1 MVKEPLPP
9 HPPCMRGDPLPVA
22 AVGCPAVLGPLMPPQ
37 TGKSNPKPRLNLAF
51 TMFAVLLYRQCPGK
65 TGVQMDASFGSE
77 DNLLSFTQPSPTD
90 HGRTVLNLVF
100 QAAEL
105 FSGMEEQVRETEARA
120 QSMRK
125 SAEERVRL
133 ADKRIEEAERVR
145 REIVN
150 DARRKLQEAS
160 KALTNAQARILATED
175 QVTAL
180 EFRAQSAEANLHE
193 AKQTLLQVE
202 EAIRERLL
210 NEKRSSI
217 EAQHD
222 LASPSENG

>member
-1 MVKEPLPP
+1 
-9 HPPCMRGDPLPVA
+9 
-22 AVGCPAVLGPLMPPQ
+22 
-37 TGKSNPKPRLNLAF
+37 
-51 TMFAVLLYRQCPGK
+51 MFPVLLNRQCSGK
-65 TGVQMDASFGSE
+65 TGVQMDASFGSK
-77 DNLLSFTQPSPTD
+77 DNLLNFTQSSSTD

-100 QAAEL
+100 QAAEV

-133 ADKRIEEAERVR
+133 AEKRIEEAERLR

-150 DARRKLQEAS
+150 EARRKLQEAS
-160 KALTNAQARILATED
+160 KALTNAQARILASED

-180 EFRAQSAEANLHE
+180 EFRAQSAEANLDE
-193 AKQTLLQVE
+193 AKQALLQVE

-210 NEKRSSI
+210 SQKRSGI
-217 EAQHD
+217 ETPHD
-222 LASPSENG
+222 LSSRSENG

>member
-1 MVKEPLPP
+1 
-9 HPPCMRGDPLPVA
+9 
-22 AVGCPAVLGPLMPPQ
+22 MPPQ
-37 TGKSNPKPRLNLAF
+37 TGKASPKRRLNLLF
-51 TMFAVLLYRQCPGK
+51 TMFPVLLYRQCTGK
-65 TGVQMDASFGSE
+65 TGVQMDASFGSK
-77 DNLLSFTQPSPTD
+77 DNPLSFTQSSPTD

-100 QAAEL
+100 QAAEV
-105 FSGMEEQVRETEARA
+105 FSGMEEQVRETKARA

-133 ADKRIEEAERVR
+133 AEKRIEEAERVR
-145 REIVN
+145 GEIVN

-180 EFRAQSAEANLHE
+180 QFRAQSAEANMHE
-193 AKQTLLQVE
+193 AKQALVQVE

-210 NEKRSSI
+210 SEKRSSI
-217 EAQHD
+217 ETQHD

>member
-1 MVKEPLPP
+1 MPKSGLKKPN
-9 HPPCMRGDPLPVA
+9 
-22 AVGCPAVLGPLMPPQ
+22 GCG
-37 TGKSNPKPRLNLAF
+37 
-51 TMFAVLLYRQCPGK
+51 
-65 TGVQMDASFGSE
+65 
-77 DNLLSFTQPSPTD
+77 
-90 HGRTVLNLVF
+90 
-100 QAAEL
+100 
-105 FSGMEEQVRETEARA
+105 
-120 QSMRK
+120 
-125 SAEERVRL
+125 
-133 ADKRIEEAERVR
+133 
-145 REIVN
+145 VN

-160 KALTNAQARILATED
+160 KALTNAQARILAAED

-210 NEKRSSI
+210 NEKRPSI

>member
-1 MVKEPLPP
+1 
-9 HPPCMRGDPLPVA
+9 
-22 AVGCPAVLGPLMPPQ
+22 MPPQ
-37 TGKSNPKPRLNLAF
+37 TGKASPKQRLNLLS
-51 TMFAVLLYRQCPGK
+51 TMFPVLLNRQCTGK
-65 TGVQMDASFGSE
+65 TGVQMDASFGSK
-77 DNLLSFTQPSPTD
+77 DNLLSFTQSSPTD

-100 QAAEL
+100 QAAEV

-133 ADKRIEEAERVR
+133 AEKRIEEAERVR
-145 REIVN
+145 GEIVN

-175 QVTAL
+175 QVTAF
-180 EFRAQSAEANLHE
+180 EFRAQSAEANMHE
-193 AKQTLLQVE
+193 AKQALVQVE

-210 NEKRSSI
+210 SEKRSSI
-217 EAQHD
+217 EIQHD